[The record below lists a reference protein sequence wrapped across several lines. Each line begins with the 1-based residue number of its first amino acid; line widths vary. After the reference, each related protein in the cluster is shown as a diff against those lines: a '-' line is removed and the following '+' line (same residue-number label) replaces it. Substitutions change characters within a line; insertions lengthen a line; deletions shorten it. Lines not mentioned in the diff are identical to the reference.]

1 MRHKI
6 LFAPLVALALV
17 GCGKKDSRD
26 ADSASAVGT
35 SADTMGTMA
44 GMQSPPA
51 RDADQEFLRR
61 MVDHHQGMV
70 EMADTALRKA
80 ATPRVKAD
88 ATKMRAMQKEEQRKM
103 TEMLKSQYGED
114 KMPMVSRDN
123 ASMIAMLSGATGT
136 AFDRQFREHV
146 IMHHEEAIKMIDQ
159 YSSRL
164 TNPELKQMAGKMK
177 ADQTREIAELRKE
190 LKA

>member
-26 ADSASAVGT
+26 ADSASSVGT

-51 RDADQEFLRR
+51 RDADQEFLRM